1 MASQTALEAAYR
13 TLISRGRLSHDNGQA
28 ALVSRLA
35 QLQTSLSQPR
45 SKLNAPAPR
54 GVYIYGSVGTGKSRI
69 ADLFAATLPA
79 QISRRRIHFH
89 EFMLDVHARLHT
101 ARSQSSFRG
110 DPLIQ
115 IGMDVRKESQVLCFD
130 EFQVT
135 DIADAMILKRLF
147 SVIWGTGG
155 VLVGTSNRPP
165 EKLYENGL
173 NRDLF
178 VPFIHQIKD
187 RCEVWK
193 MEGQDDYRTKDIDD
207 PADRIEVLFLDHSRF
222 EESLHSQLSGQ
233 ALQHFEIAVHG
244 NRGFSVSAAR
254 PNDKTGL
261 VVSSTFIEMC
271 HSYRG
276 SADYVALC
284 RQSKA
289 IYISKLRR
297 FAKDD
302 LDVVRR
308 FITLVDLAY
317 EAKVRIFCLSD
328 VPLVEV
334 FANIVRPVDV
344 PLQGQ
349 MQRQMTVRGEG
360 GSSSS
365 MMTTFVGETEW
376 SATGL
381 AGASLATGGAG
392 ETDVRFAIG
401 RAISRLYEMGS
412 KRYGIGD

>member
-1 MASQTALEAAYR
+1 MASQTALEATYR
-13 TLISRGRLSHDNGQA
+13 ALISRGRLSQDNGQA
-28 ALVSRLA
+28 ALVTRLA
-35 QLQTSLSQPR
+35 QLQTSLTQPK
-45 SKLNAPAPR
+45 SELKASAPR

-69 ADLFAATLPA
+69 ADLFAATLPS

-89 EFMLDVHARLHT
+89 EFMLDVHARLHK

-115 IGMDVRKESQVLCFD
+115 IGMDVRTESQVLCFD

-147 SVIWGTGG
+147 SAIWGTGG
-155 VLVGTSNRPP
+155 VLVSTSNRPP

-193 MEGQDDYRTKDIDD
+193 MEGQDDYRTKNSDD
-207 PADRIEVLFLDHSRF
+207 PADRIDVLFLDPSKF
-222 EESLHSQLSGQ
+222 KESLHKQLSGQ
-233 ALQHFEIAVHG
+233 ELERLEIAVHG
-244 NRGFSVSAAR
+244 NRALSVSAIR
-254 PNDKTGL
+254 PNGESGL
-261 VVSSTFIEMC
+261 VVSSTFEEMC

-284 RQSKA
+284 RQSKD
-289 IYISKLRR
+289 IYISKLRK

-317 EAKVRIFCLSD
+317 ESKVRIFCLSD
-328 VPLVEV
+328 APLVEV
-334 FANIVRPVDV
+334 FANIVRPADV

-349 MQRQMTVRGEG
+349 LPRQMTVRSEG

-365 MMTTFVGETEW
+365 MMTTFIGETEW

-381 AGASLATGGAG
+381 AEASLVTGGAG

-412 KRYGIGD
+412 RKYGIGD

>member
-1 MASQTALEAAYR
+1 MASQTALEATYR
-13 TLISRGRLSHDNGQA
+13 ALISRGRLSQDNGQA
-28 ALVSRLA
+28 ALVTRLA
-35 QLQTSLSQPR
+35 QLQTSLTQPK
-45 SKLNAPAPR
+45 SELKASAPR

-69 ADLFAATLPA
+69 ADLFAATLPS

-89 EFMLDVHARLHT
+89 EFMLDVHARLHK

-115 IGMDVRKESQVLCFD
+115 IGMDVRTESQVLCFD

-147 SVIWGTGG
+147 SAIWGTGG
-155 VLVGTSNRPP
+155 VLVSTSNRPP

-178 VPFIHQIKD
+178 VPFIHQITD

-193 MEGQDDYRTKDIDD
+193 MEGQDDYRTKNSDD
-207 PADRIEVLFLDHSRF
+207 PADRIDVLFLDPSKF
-222 EESLHSQLSGQ
+222 KESLHKQLSGQ
-233 ALQHFEIAVHG
+233 ELERLEIAVHG
-244 NRGFSVSAAR
+244 NRALSVSAIR
-254 PNDKTGL
+254 PNGESGL
-261 VVSSTFIEMC
+261 VVSSTFEEMC

-284 RQSKA
+284 RQSKD
-289 IYISKLRR
+289 IYISKLRK

-317 EAKVRIFCLSD
+317 ESKVRIFCLSD
-328 VPLVEV
+328 APLVEV
-334 FANIVRPVDV
+334 FANIVRPADV

-349 MQRQMTVRGEG
+349 LPRQMTVRSEG

-365 MMTTFVGETEW
+365 MMTTFIGETEW

-381 AGASLATGGAG
+381 AEASLVTGGAG

-412 KRYGIGD
+412 RKYGIGD

>member
-1 MASQTALEAAYR
+1 MATALEGAYR
-13 TLISRGRLSHDNGQA
+13 ALIARGRLSHDPGQA
-28 ALVSRLA
+28 ALVARLA
-35 QLQTSLSQPR
+35 QLQTSLTQLGLR
-45 SKLNAPAPR
+45 SKAPALQ
-54 GVYIYGSVGTGKSRI
+54 GVYIYGSVGTGKSRV
-69 ADLFAATLPA
+69 ADLFAATLPP

-89 EFMLDVHARLHT
+89 EFMLDVHARLHV

-115 IGMDVRKESQVLCFD
+115 IGMDVRRESQVLCFD

-147 SVIWGTGG
+147 SAIWGTGG
-155 VLVGTSNRPP
+155 VLVSTSNRPP

-178 VPFIHQIKD
+178 VPFIRQLNS

-193 MEGQDDYRTKDIDD
+193 MAGNDDYRTRDIDK
-207 PADRIEVLFLDHSRF
+207 PADRIEVLFLGRGRF
-222 EESLHSQLSGQ
+222 EESLRSRISGEE
-233 ALQHFEIAVHG
+233 LKPLEIKVQG
-244 NRGFSVSAAR
+244 NRAFSVAAAR
-254 PNDKTGL
+254 PSSSSGL
-261 VVSSTFIEMC
+261 VVSSTFEEMC

-284 RQSKA
+284 RQSKD
-289 IYISKLRR
+289 IYISKLRK

-328 VPLVEV
+328 VTLVEV
-334 FANIVRPVDV
+334 FSNIVLPADV

-349 MQRQMTVRGEG
+349 MQRQLSVRGEG

-365 MMTTFVGETEW
+365 MMTTFIGETEW

-381 AGASLATGGAG
+381 AEASLATGGAG

-412 KRYGIGD
+412 KHYGVGD

>member
-1 MASQTALEAAYR
+1 MASQTALEATYR
-13 TLISRGRLSHDNGQA
+13 ALISRGRLSQDNGQA
-28 ALVSRLA
+28 ALVTRLA
-35 QLQTSLSQPR
+35 QLQTSLTQPK
-45 SKLNAPAPR
+45 SELKASAPR

-69 ADLFAATLPA
+69 ADLFAATLPS

-89 EFMLDVHARLHT
+89 EFMLDVHARLHK

-115 IGMDVRKESQVLCFD
+115 IGMDVRTESQVLCFD

-147 SVIWGTGG
+147 SAIWGTGG
-155 VLVGTSNRPP
+155 VLVSTSNRPP

-193 MEGQDDYRTKDIDD
+193 MEGQDDYRTKNSDD
-207 PADRIEVLFLDHSRF
+207 PADRIDVLFLDPSKF
-222 EESLHSQLSGQ
+222 KESLHKQLSGQ
-233 ALQHFEIAVHG
+233 ELERLEIAVHG
-244 NRGFSVSAAR
+244 NRALSVSAIR
-254 PNDKTGL
+254 PNGESGL
-261 VVSSTFIEMC
+261 VVSSTFEEMC

-284 RQSKA
+284 RQSKD
-289 IYISKLRR
+289 IYISKLRK

-317 EAKVRIFCLSD
+317 ESKVRIFCLSD
-328 VPLVEV
+328 APLVEV
-334 FANIVRPVDV
+334 FANIVRPADV

-349 MQRQMTVRGEG
+349 LPRQMTVRSEG

-365 MMTTFVGETEW
+365 MMTTFIGETEW

-381 AGASLATGGAG
+381 AEASLVTGGAG

-401 RAISRLYEMGS
+401 RAISRLYEMGF
-412 KRYGIGD
+412 REYGIGD